1 MNQAVE
7 ILAKLGTD
15 TTVSLDTL
23 PAHIAAMLEA
33 KDIEALK
40 AELDVTPD
48 IVCFLF
54 PAEDEEQ
61 QETEQE
67 EDKDTQANRLSY
79 AIA

>member
-23 PAHIAAMLEA
+23 PAHIAAMIEA

-40 AELDVTPD
+40 AELDVVPD
-48 IVCFLF
+48 VVCILI
-54 PAEDEEQ
+54 PAEEEQ
-61 QETEQE
+61 EQE
-67 EDKDTQANRLSY
+67 QEQESEENPEEDGETKAC
-79 AIA
+79 A